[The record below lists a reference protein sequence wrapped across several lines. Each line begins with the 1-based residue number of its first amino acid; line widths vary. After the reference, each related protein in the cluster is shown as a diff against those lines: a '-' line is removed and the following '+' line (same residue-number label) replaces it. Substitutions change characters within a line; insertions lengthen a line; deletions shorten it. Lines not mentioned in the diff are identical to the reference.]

1 MSDLPEAHTQR
12 FATPNTADF
21 LSPSSPSEVNLAQLQ
36 RRIRVALGQ
45 EPGDLLLANAQIV
58 NVFTARIEQA
68 SIVIAD
74 GWIAGVGQEKWSA
87 KAVVELGRRFVVPGL
102 IDSHM
107 HLESTL
113 LLPSELARLVVPHGT
128 TAIIS
133 DSHEIG
139 NVLGVTGIDRLIE
152 ASSDLPL
159 DVFFM
164 ASSCVPA
171 TAWEDAGAA
180 IGVREIEELLVRPRV
195 LGLAEVMDMPAVWN
209 GASYMLEKI
218 LVAQRAGR
226 VIDGHAPNVTGA
238 PLQAYAAAGMR
249 ADHESAT
256 VEEARQK
263 ARLGI
268 LVQIR
273 DGSIAHNLDTLL
285 PLIRGG
291 ELGDRWTLVTD
302 DILPDDLR
310 RWGHLDNLLRRVMQA
325 GVAPEIAIRQATWVP
340 AQHYRLNDRGA
351 VAPGYRADLV
361 VVDDFNEFRVWQVYK
376 NGQLVAQEGQY
387 LGPQE
392 VQRVTAENTV
402 HLPPLDENAFRLRP
416 QNATCPVIGVI
427 PGQLLTRREHRSLH
441 LQDGEWVFTPEQD
454 VALIASIERHRASG
468 KIGLGLVSGFG
479 FRRHGALASS
489 VAHDS
494 HNVIVTGTN
503 ARDMLLAVQALAE
516 VGGGFAV
523 VSEGRLLQ
531 RLPLPFGGLL
541 SLDRAETV
549 CQQLNAVRQAAQSL
563 GCPLP
568 CPFGTLSFLALPV
581 IPELKLT
588 ARGVFDVLRQE
599 WIKL

>member
-1 MSDLPEAHTQR
+1 MSEEVPLTEDLAR
-12 FATPNTADF
+12 
-21 LSPSSPSEVNLAQLQ
+21 LQ

-58 NVFTARIEQA
+58 NVFTCRVEPGNV
-68 SIVIAD
+68 VIAD
-74 GWIAGVGQEKWSA
+74 GYIAGVGKETWSA
-87 KAVVELGRRFVVPGL
+87 QQVVNLHGQYVLPGL

-113 LLPSELARLVVPHGT
+113 LLPSELARLVVSHGT
-128 TAIIS
+128 SATIS

-139 NVLGVTGIDRLIE
+139 NVLGVRGIEMLLT
-152 ASSDLPL
+152 ASEGLPL

-171 TAWEDAGAA
+171 TAWEDAGAT
-180 IGVREIEELLVRPRV
+180 IGVADVATLLKWPRV

-209 GASYMLEKI
+209 GATYMLEKI
-218 LVAQRAGR
+218 LVAQHSAR
-226 VIDGHAPNVTGA
+226 VIDGHAPNVTGTA
-238 PLQAYAAAGMR
+238 LQAYAAAGMR
-249 ADHESAT
+249 ADHESST

-263 ARLGI
+263 AQLGM

-285 PLIRGG
+285 PLLVRG

-310 RWGHLDNLLRRVMQA
+310 QWGHLDGLLRRVIAA
-325 GVAPEIAIRQATWVP
+325 GVAPEVAIRQASWVP
-340 AQHYRLNDRGA
+340 AQHYGLRDYGA

-361 VVDDFNEFRVWQVYK
+361 VVDDLGQLKVRQVYHAGK
-376 NGQLVAQEGQY
+376 LVAQDGEY
-387 LGPQE
+387 LGPAE
-392 VQRVTAENTV
+392 VRSVSIENTI

-416 QNATCPVIGVI
+416 RSPTCPVIGVI
-427 PGQLLTRREHRSLH
+427 PGQLITRYDRRNVR
-441 LQDGEWVFTPEQD
+441 LQDGEWIFSPEED

-468 KIGLGLVSGFG
+468 KMGLGLVSGFG
-479 FRRHGALASS
+479 FRREGALASS

-503 ARDMLLAVQALAE
+503 PRDMLVAVRALAE
-516 VGGGFAV
+516 SGGGFVV
-523 VSEGRLLQ
+523 VSNGQVLA

-541 SLDRAETV
+541 STERAETV
-549 CQQLNAVRQAAQSL
+549 CEQLRAVRQAAHSL

-568 CPFGTLSFLALPV
+568 CPFGALSFLALPV

-588 ARGVFDVLRQE
+588 ARGVFDVVRQE
-599 WIKL
+599 WVHL

>member
-1 MSDLPEAHTQR
+1 MSEEVPLTEDLAR
-12 FATPNTADF
+12 
-21 LSPSSPSEVNLAQLQ
+21 LQ

-58 NVFTARIEQA
+58 NVFTCRVEPGNV
-68 SIVIAD
+68 VIAD
-74 GWIAGVGQEKWSA
+74 GYIAGVGKETWSA
-87 KAVVELGRRFVVPGL
+87 QQVVNLHGQYVLPGL

-113 LLPSELARLVVPHGT
+113 LLPSELARLVVSHGT
-128 TAIIS
+128 SATIS

-139 NVLGVTGIDRLIE
+139 NVLGVRGIEMLLT
-152 ASSDLPL
+152 ASEGLPL

-171 TAWEDAGAA
+171 TAWEDAGAT
-180 IGVREIEELLVRPRV
+180 IGVADVATLLKWPRV

-209 GASYMLEKI
+209 GATYMLEKI
-218 LVAQRAGR
+218 LVAQHSAR
-226 VIDGHAPNVTGA
+226 VIDGHAPNVTGTA
-238 PLQAYAAAGMR
+238 LQAYAAAGMR
-249 ADHESAT
+249 ADHESST

-263 ARLGI
+263 AQLGM

-285 PLIRGG
+285 PLLVRG

-310 RWGHLDNLLRRVMQA
+310 QWGHLDGLLRRVIAA
-325 GVAPEIAIRQATWVP
+325 GVAPEVAIRQASWVP
-340 AQHYRLNDRGA
+340 AQHYGLRDRGA

-361 VVDDFNEFRVWQVYK
+361 VVDDLGQLKVRQVYHAGK
-376 NGQLVAQEGQY
+376 LVAQDGEY
-387 LGPQE
+387 LGPAE
-392 VQRVTAENTV
+392 VRSVSIENTI

-416 QNATCPVIGVI
+416 RSPTCPVIGVI
-427 PGQLLTRREHRSLH
+427 PGQLITRYDRRNVR
-441 LQDGEWVFTPEQD
+441 LQDGEWIFSPEED

-468 KIGLGLVSGFG
+468 KMGLGLVSGFG
-479 FRRHGALASS
+479 FRREGALASS

-503 ARDMLLAVQALAE
+503 PRDMLVAVRALAE
-516 VGGGFAV
+516 SGGGFVV
-523 VSEGRLLQ
+523 VSNGQVLA

-541 SLDRAETV
+541 STERAETV
-549 CQQLNAVRQAAQSL
+549 CEQLRAVRQAAHSL

-568 CPFGTLSFLALPV
+568 CPFGALSFLALPV

-588 ARGVFDVLRQE
+588 ARGVFDVVRQE
-599 WIKL
+599 WVHL

>member
-1 MSDLPEAHTQR
+1 MSEEVPLTEDLAR
-12 FATPNTADF
+12 
-21 LSPSSPSEVNLAQLQ
+21 LQ

-58 NVFTARIEQA
+58 NVFTCRVEPGNV
-68 SIVIAD
+68 VIAD
-74 GWIAGVGQEKWSA
+74 GYIAGVGKETWSA
-87 KAVVELGRRFVVPGL
+87 QQVVNLHGQYVLPGL

-113 LLPSELARLVVPHGT
+113 LLPSELARLVVSHGT
-128 TAIIS
+128 SATIS

-139 NVLGVTGIDRLIE
+139 NVLGVRGIEMLLT
-152 ASSDLPL
+152 ASEGLPL

-171 TAWEDAGAA
+171 TAWEDAGAT
-180 IGVREIEELLVRPRV
+180 IGVADVATLLKWPRV

-209 GASYMLEKI
+209 GATYMLEKI
-218 LVAQRAGR
+218 LVAQHSAR
-226 VIDGHAPNVTGA
+226 VIDGHAPNVTGTA
-238 PLQAYAAAGMR
+238 LQAYAAAGMR
-249 ADHESAT
+249 ADHESST

-263 ARLGI
+263 AQLGM

-285 PLIRGG
+285 PLLVRG

-310 RWGHLDNLLRRVMQA
+310 QWGHLDGLLRRVIAA
-325 GVAPEIAIRQATWVP
+325 GVAPEVAIRQASWVP
-340 AQHYRLNDRGA
+340 AQHYGLRDHGA

-361 VVDDFNEFRVWQVYK
+361 VVDDLGQLKVRQVYHAGK
-376 NGQLVAQEGQY
+376 LVAQDGEY
-387 LGPQE
+387 LGPAE
-392 VQRVTAENTV
+392 VRSVSIENTI

-416 QNATCPVIGVI
+416 RSPTCPVIGVI
-427 PGQLLTRREHRSLH
+427 PGQLITRYDRRNVR
-441 LQDGEWVFTPEQD
+441 LQDGEWIFSPEED

-468 KIGLGLVSGFG
+468 KMGLGLVSGFG
-479 FRRHGALASS
+479 FRREGALASS

-503 ARDMLLAVQALAE
+503 PRDMLVAVRALAE
-516 VGGGFAV
+516 SGGGFVV
-523 VSEGRLLQ
+523 VSNGQVLA

-541 SLDRAETV
+541 STERAETV
-549 CQQLNAVRQAAQSL
+549 CEQLRAVRQAAHSL

-568 CPFGTLSFLALPV
+568 CPFGALSFLALPV

-588 ARGVFDVLRQE
+588 ARGVFDVVRQE
-599 WIKL
+599 WVHL

>member
-1 MSDLPEAHTQR
+1 MSEEVPLTEDLAR
-12 FATPNTADF
+12 
-21 LSPSSPSEVNLAQLQ
+21 LQ

-58 NVFTARIEQA
+58 NVFTCRVEPGNV
-68 SIVIAD
+68 VIAD
-74 GWIAGVGQEKWSA
+74 GYIAGVGKETWYAQQ
-87 KAVVELGRRFVVPGL
+87 VVNLHGQYVLPGL

-113 LLPSELARLVVPHGT
+113 LLPSELARLVVSHGT
-128 TAIIS
+128 SATIS

-139 NVLGVTGIDRLIE
+139 NVLGVRGIEMLLT
-152 ASSDLPL
+152 ASEGLPL

-171 TAWEDAGAA
+171 TAWEDAGAT
-180 IGVREIEELLVRPRV
+180 IGVADVATLLKWPRV

-209 GASYMLEKI
+209 GATYMLEKI
-218 LVAQRAGR
+218 LVAQHSAR
-226 VIDGHAPNVTGA
+226 VIDGHAPNVTGTA
-238 PLQAYAAAGMR
+238 LQAYAAAGMR
-249 ADHESAT
+249 ADHESST

-263 ARLGI
+263 AQLGM

-285 PLIRGG
+285 PLLVRG

-310 RWGHLDNLLRRVMQA
+310 QWGHLDGLLRRVIAA
-325 GVAPEIAIRQATWVP
+325 GVAPEVAIRQASWVP
-340 AQHYRLNDRGA
+340 AQHYGLRDRGA

-361 VVDDFNEFRVWQVYK
+361 VVDDLGQLKVRQVYHAGK
-376 NGQLVAQEGQY
+376 LVAQDGEY
-387 LGPQE
+387 LGPAE
-392 VQRVTAENTV
+392 VRSVSIENTI

-416 QNATCPVIGVI
+416 RSPTCPVIGVI
-427 PGQLLTRREHRSLH
+427 PGQLITRYDRRNVR
-441 LQDGEWVFTPEQD
+441 LQDGEWIFSPEED

-468 KIGLGLVSGFG
+468 KMGLGLVSGFG
-479 FRRHGALASS
+479 FRREGALASS

-503 ARDMLLAVQALAE
+503 PRDMLVAVRALAE
-516 VGGGFAV
+516 SGGGFVV
-523 VSEGRLLQ
+523 VSNGQVLA

-541 SLDRAETV
+541 STERAETV
-549 CQQLNAVRQAAQSL
+549 CEQLRAVRQAAHSL

-568 CPFGTLSFLALPV
+568 CPFGALSFLALPV

-588 ARGVFDVLRQE
+588 ARGVFDVVRQE
-599 WIKL
+599 WVHL